1 MSSTAAPAPASE
13 PISPRARRQSS
24 IVSPDAIAEHARR
37 PSTRRRLIDALESI
51 DNDDCDLGRISRFK
65 QTMSEGEAHP
75 DLLDNATIAHAA
87 AELIKPRRA
96 LEIGVRR
103 GFTSCAIVAGAHDVE
118 LHMMDSWRPI

>member
-1 MSSTAAPAPASE
+1 MSSTAAALVSE
-13 PISPRARRQSS
+13 PVSSRARRQNT
-24 IVSPDAIAEHARR
+24 IASPVAIAEHARR
-37 PSTRRRLIDALESI
+37 FSTRRRLIEALERI

-103 GFTSCAIVAGAHDVE
+103 GFTSCAIVAGANDA
-118 LHMMDSWRPI
+118 